1 MGLLDIFL
9 SCAIFKAKNMIGIQ
23 IFACHSGL
31 QHTKLSCKSGHAGQN
46 DEMSDKI
53 DWYNTWH
60 FFNEGTADITGIDLQ
75 NPMTWASEA
84 DFTWAGDIA
93 EVEKSLWTEGVVTL
107 GFVSEKYLGR
117 HRILI
122 IFNFCFFCWTHNPL
136 TLVLTLAFVA
146 AGVRA
151 FCTENKYDAV
161 LSLGAERR
169 EDSYAAKGSIL
180 GGPWAPWMSRHK
192 YEYGYS
198 SVITGVFHSL
208 LSCPYSKHE
217 FSSISVLSHAIQS

>member
-1 MGLLDIFL
+1 
-9 SCAIFKAKNMIGIQ
+9 MIGIQ

-31 QHTKLSCKSGHAGQN
+31 QHTRLSCKSGHAGQN

-60 FFNEGTADITGIDLQ
+60 FFNEGTADNSGIDLQ
-75 NPMTWASEA
+75 NPMNWASEA

-122 IFNFCFFCWTHNPL
+122 YLQLLFLLLETESFNIGPHSRFRRSWGSG
-136 TLVLTLAFVA
+136 VLY
-146 AGVRA
+146 R
-151 FCTENKYDAV
+151 K
-161 LSLGAERR
+161 
-169 EDSYAAKGSIL
+169 
-180 GGPWAPWMSRHK
+180 
-192 YEYGYS
+192 
-198 SVITGVFHSL
+198 
-208 LSCPYSKHE
+208 
-217 FSSISVLSHAIQS
+217 